1 MKFNND
7 TQEQDNWAAI
17 GIGAMIVFISLILVA
32 AVASAVII
40 QTAEKLQ
47 QNAQRTG
54 DDTSDELSGKLTIQ
68 AAYVQNGG
76 QYVIYVRLGAGSD
89 AINTVD
95 VSYQLFCAA
104 GYETNPL
111 STAAIVAPN
120 TGGTVQLQ
128 SDAGFAGTEVQMTV
142 QNAYKIMITPGTCT
156 AALVNGASPPQAT
169 LYLHVESGGSTY
181 ETLTVN
187 NAADG
192 SPVI

>member
-1 MKFNND
+1 M
-7 TQEQDNWAAI
+7 
-17 GIGAMIVFISLILVA
+17 
-32 AVASAVII
+32 
-40 QTAEKLQ
+40 
-47 QNAQRTG
+47 
-54 DDTSDELSGKLTIQ
+54 
-68 AAYVQNGG
+68 
-76 QYVIYVRLGAGSD
+76 
-89 AINTVD
+89 
-95 VSYQLFCAA
+95 
-104 GYETNPL
+104 
-111 STAAIVAPN
+111 APN

>member
-1 MKFNND
+1 
-7 TQEQDNWAAI
+7 
-17 GIGAMIVFISLILVA
+17 MIVFISLILVA

-68 AAYVQNGG
+68 AAYVQNTG

-89 AINTVD
+89 AINTID

-111 STAAIVAPN
+111 SAAGLGGAA
-120 TGGTVQLQ
+120 GGTVQLQ

-142 QNAYKIMITPGTCT
+142 QNAYKIMITPATCT
-156 AALVNGASPPQAT
+156 AAAVNAASPPQAT